1 MGYVTG
7 VLLERALY
15 LLLKCPLIA
24 EELHVTLSRTRTTE
38 AKLKTNACVLRR
50 VVAAGDKR
58 GTGLMRLSF
67 SRRVPVAELLGHPVY
82 EHSQARRQLPRMG
95 VEDVDRQRRRWKAG
109 EHFDQRAA
117 GKLGA
122 DAISR
127 HLNQSEAHARARNV
141 GLWTGHRHHRW
152 QRDLTRL
159 AARAEDERND
169 FAGVRRKQSDHLMT
183 CEVVRRSRH
192 AETAEI
198 IRAGEGPP
206 VEQREAPLDQRT
218 VAQLAGPKDAVESLP
233 DHVQRLVRFAEV
245 QPDIGILLPESSQAR

>member
-1 MGYVTG
+1 M
-7 VLLERALY
+7 
-15 LLLKCPLIA
+15 
-24 EELHVTLSRTRTTE
+24 
-38 AKLKTNACVLRR
+38 
-50 VVAAGDKR
+50 
-58 GTGLMRLSF
+58 LMSF
-67 SRRVPVAELLGHPVY
+67 SRRVPVAELLSHPVY
-82 EHSQARRQLPRMG
+82 KHSQARRQLPRMG
-95 VEDVDRQRRRWKAG
+95 VENVDRQRRWWKAG

-127 HLNQSEAHARARNV
+127 HLNQSEAHAGARDV

-159 AARAEDERND
+159 AAGAEDERND

-183 CEVVRRSRH
+183 CEVVGRLRR

-206 VEQREAPLDQRT
+206 VEQRQSALDQRT
-218 VAQLAGPKDAVESLP
+218 VAQFTGP
-233 DHVQRLVRFAEV
+233 
-245 QPDIGILLPESSQAR
+245 